1 MFIVE
6 ASEKPQAPSGAA
18 CYGDAARSRHI
29 PLLTELKK
37 GSVGWRFYKHGA
49 PNGAFADGENC
60 EASGLRA
67 RHFRHV
73 CLLGAAALGLGAVTQ
88 GGGSVMAGT
97 ADQSGARQDQVT
109 TRRSLVQLASA
120 DALLRAGQLEAAK
133 REYQNLATL
142 SDAPEHHR
150 WEARCRLEEIERRQA
165 GLPPR
170 DPQSSRVRLSPLP
183 RAGQVLHV
191 SPKGDDANPGTP
203 DKPFASLEGA
213 RDAIRSLRK
222 RAPIAEGGVL
232 VVVHGGEYRVTQTF
246 ALAAE
251 DSGTEQSP
259 MVYRAAPGET
269 PRFTGGVHLGGFKPV
284 RDAQTLKRLPRESAG
299 KVLEL
304 DLRTAGVTNL
314 LPLVLGGYASGRGFR
329 THPAHE
335 VFFNG
340 KAMRLARGP
349 NEGFLRIAEVAVK
362 DGAKGYDRQ
371 GSKTGKF
378 FYQGDLPRRWLAEPD
393 LLLYG
398 YWFWDWADSYERVAG
413 IDPDKRLI
421 TLAEPYHTYGYS
433 VGAPFYALNA
443 LSELDL
449 PGEYYLDRHDLR
461 LFLCPPSD
469 PATATVDLSLFPGP
483 MVRLEH
489 VSHARFERLTW
500 ELGCGDGIIVAGGA
514 NCLFAGCVVRH
525 LAGNGIEFHGG
536 RQHGLLSCDI
546 YSLGR
551 GGTVIS
557 GGDRR
562 TLTRGEHFVENCD
575 IYDLSRIDH
584 TYTPAVLLEGVGNRL
599 AHNRQHDVLSSAMR
613 VEGNDHTIELNE
625 VFNAVLESDD
635 QGAVDMFG
643 NPTYRGNVYRF
654 NYWHHIGNWRM
665 TGEQPKCGQAG
676 IRLDDAI
683 CGTLI
688 YGNIFERCSAGKL
701 GFGGVQIHGGKDN
714 IVDNNLFIDCA
725 AAISFSPWDQKR
737 WRDFVAPALSDKAI
751 DKALYLGRYPAL
763 AWLAENPNANAL
775 YRNVAVRCGE
785 LFRRPPRNIQ
795 DLDNSMV
802 AEGDSTLRPDNPLL
816 NRPGFAP
823 IPVQEIGLYADAF
836 RKLPGQE

>member
-1 MFIVE
+1 MVDVLGCGFAALRFYCLTDPACHPPAV
-6 ASEKPQAPSGAA
+6 ADAPSITL
-18 CYGDAARSRHI
+18 H
-29 PLLTELKK
+29 
-37 GSVGWRFYKHGA
+37 
-49 PNGAFADGENC
+49 
-60 EASGLRA
+60 A
-67 RHFRHV
+67 RHAPRFGCNLAAL
-73 CLLGAAALGLGAVTQ
+73 CLLLCLGAVTH
-88 GGGSVMAGT
+88 GGSPVMAAA
-97 ADQSGARQDQVT
+97 ADASPARQ
-109 TRRSLVQLASA
+109 SLAQLSSA
-120 DALLRAGQLEAAK
+120 DALWRAGQVEAAK
-133 REYQNLATL
+133 RAYQQLANL
-142 SDAPEHHR
+142 SGAPEHHR
-150 WEARCRLEEIERRQA
+150 WEARCRLQELERRQA
-165 GLPPR
+165 GLPSR
-170 DPQSSRVRLSPLP
+170 DPQASRAQLPPLP
-183 RAGQVLHV
+183 RPGQVFHV
-191 SPKGDDANPGTP
+191 SPQGDDANPGTQ
-203 DKPFASLEGA
+203 DQPFASLEGA
-213 RDAIRSLRK
+213 RDTIRSLRK
-222 RAPIAEGGVL
+222 RALIPEGGVL
-232 VVVHGGEYRVTQTF
+232 VEVHGGEYRVTHTF
-246 ALAAE
+246 ALDAE
-251 DSGTEQSP
+251 DSGTGQSP
-259 MVYRAAPGET
+259 IVYRAAPGES
-269 PRFTGGVHLGGFKPV
+269 PRFTGGVHLSGFGPV
-284 RDAQTLKRLPRESAG
+284 RDAQALNRLPPASAG

-314 LPLVLGGYASGRGFR
+314 LPLVLGGVASGRGFW

-349 NEGFLRIAEVAVK
+349 NEGFLRVADVAVK
-362 DGAKGYDRQ
+362 DGTKGYDRQ
-371 GSKTGKF
+371 GSKVGKF

-413 IDPDKRLI
+413 IDPEKRLI

-433 VGAPFYALNA
+433 VGAPFYAINA

-449 PGEYYLDRHDLR
+449 PGEYYLDRRNLR
-461 LFLCPPSD
+461 LFLLPPSD

-483 MVRLEH
+483 MVRLDN
-489 VSHARFERLTW
+489 VSHARFERLAW
-500 ELGCGDGIIVAGGA
+500 ELGCGDAIIVTGGS

-525 LAGNGIEFHGG
+525 MAGNGIEIHGG

-551 GGTVIS
+551 GGTVIG

-562 TLTRGEHFVENCD
+562 TLTRGEHFAENCD

-613 VEGNDHTIELNE
+613 VEGNDHTIEFNE

-725 AAISFSPWDQKR
+725 AAISFSPWDEKR
-737 WRDFVAPALSDKAI
+737 WRDFVAPALSDSAI
-751 DKALYLGRYPAL
+751 DQALYLARYPAL
-763 AWLAENPNANAL
+763 ARLAESPNANAL
-775 YRNVAVRCGE
+775 YRNLAVRCGE
-785 LFRRPPRNIQ
+785 LFRRPPPNIL
-795 DLDNSMV
+795 DLDNTVLADS
-802 AEGDSTLRPDNPLL
+802 DSTLRADNPLL

-823 IPVQEIGLYADAF
+823 IPVEEIGLYADAF
-836 RKLPGQE
+836 RKLPGRR